1 MSESFFY
8 SVKDLSKDE
17 NLVVSY
23 FFYKICLGVES
34 FCSYEECQVLYNALV
49 RALGLESHSEKVIA
63 AVNQKHVKAKLL
75 TLTDNDPKRHPFDL
89 YDKSP

>member
-8 SVKDLSKDE
+8 SVKHLSKDE
-17 NLVVSY
+17 NSIISY
-23 FFYKICLGVES
+23 FFYKICFGVES

-49 RALGLESHSEKVIA
+49 HALGLESHSEKVIA

-75 TLTDNDPKRHPFDL
+75 TLTDNDPERHPFDL